1 VLEFVLFFLP
11 SLWIHTMNRCTP
23 QAPRATFL
31 HRFGFAAPLALALC
45 AMSLAAAGQDTATRP
60 FPPKAERGVMQVT
73 QPPDLL
79 LNGKPDRFSPG
90 ARIVGTNNM
99 LVLSGQ
105 LIGQK
110 AVVNFV
116 REPNGQVHQVWI
128 LTEAEAALK
137 LPTSP

>member
-1 VLEFVLFFLP
+1 
-11 SLWIHTMNRCTP
+11 MNRCAA
-23 QAPRATFL
+23 QATRATSPNRPAFV
-31 HRFGFAAPLALALC
+31 ASLAFALC
-45 AMSLAAAGQDTATRP
+45 AMSLAASGQSTNPRP
-60 FPPKAERGVMQVT
+60 FPPQAERGLMQVT

-79 LNGKPDRFSPG
+79 LNGKPDRLSPG
-90 ARIVGTNNM
+90 ARIFGASNT

-137 LPTSP
+137 LPSSP

>member
-1 VLEFVLFFLP
+1 
-11 SLWIHTMNRCTP
+11 MNRCTP
-23 QAPRATFL
+23 RAPRATFP
-31 HRFGFAAPLALALC
+31 HRAGFAASLAFALC
-45 AMSLAAAGQDTATRP
+45 AVSLAASGQVTNSRP
-60 FPPKAERGVMQVT
+60 FPPQAERGLLIVT

-79 LNGKPDRFSPG
+79 LNGKPDRLSPG
-90 ARIVGTNNM
+90 ARILGTNNM

-137 LPTSP
+137 LPNTP

>member
-1 VLEFVLFFLP
+1 
-11 SLWIHTMNRCTP
+11 MNRCTP
-23 QAPRATFL
+23 QAPRATFP
-31 HRFGFAAPLALALC
+31 HRFGVDLSLAFALC
-45 AMSLAAAGQDTATRP
+45 AMSLAASGQATSARP

-79 LNGKPDRFSPG
+79 LNGKSDRLSPG
-90 ARIVGTNNM
+90 ARIVGANNM

-110 AVVNFV
+110 FVVNFV

>member
-1 VLEFVLFFLP
+1 
-11 SLWIHTMNRCTP
+11 MNRCTP
-23 QAPRATFL
+23 QAPRATFP
-31 HRFGFAAPLALALC
+31 HRAGFAVSLAFALC
-45 AMSLAAAGQDTATRP
+45 ALSLAASGQSTNPRP
-60 FPPKAERGVMQVT
+60 FPPQVERGLMQVT

-79 LNGKPDRFSPG
+79 LNGKPDRLSPG
-90 ARIVGTNNM
+90 ARIFGASNT

>member
-1 VLEFVLFFLP
+1 
-11 SLWIHTMNRCTP
+11 MNRCAP
-23 QAPRATFL
+23 QATRATSPNRPAFTVS
-31 HRFGFAAPLALALC
+31 LALALC
-45 AMSLAAAGQDTATRP
+45 ALSLAASGQVTNPRP
-60 FPPKAERGVMQVT
+60 FPPQAERGLLQVT

-79 LNGKPDRFSPG
+79 LNGKPDRLSPG
-90 ARIVGTNNM
+90 ARILGANNM

-110 AVVNFV
+110 ALVNFV

-128 LTEAEAALK
+128 LTEAEAALR

>member
-1 VLEFVLFFLP
+1 
-11 SLWIHTMNRCTP
+11 MNRCTP
-23 QAPRATFL
+23 QAPRATFP
-31 HRFGFAAPLALALC
+31 HRCGFAVSLAFALC
-45 AMSLAAAGQDTATRP
+45 ALSLAASGQVTNPRP
-60 FPPKAERGVMQVT
+60 FPPQAERGLLQVT

-79 LNGKPDRFSPG
+79 LNGKPDRLSPG
-90 ARIVGTNNM
+90 ARILGTNNM

-128 LTEAEAALK
+128 LSEAEAALK

>member
-1 VLEFVLFFLP
+1 
-11 SLWIHTMNRCTP
+11 MNRCTP
-23 QAPRATFL
+23 QAPRANFP

-45 AMSLAAAGQDTATRP
+45 AFSLSAWGQDAATRP
-60 FPPKAERGVMQVT
+60 FPPQAERGVIQVT

-79 LNGKPDRFSPG
+79 LNGKPDRLSPG
-90 ARIVGTNNM
+90 ARIFGANNM

-116 REPNGQVHQVWI
+116 REPNGQLHQVWV